1 VLPTV
6 AGGDDDADAVHPCCL
21 PEPAGRVG
29 TVLRVIEL
37 RTPGELD
44 AMRAAG
50 AVVADMLAAVRAA
63 AAPGVRLTELDAV
76 ARDVL
81 ADAGATSPFL
91 GYAPLPTT
99 PPFPGV
105 VCLSVNDVALH
116 GIPTPEPL
124 ADGDLLSVDAGAT
137 LDGWVGDAAI
147 TFPVGTARPA
157 DRPLVAA
164 AEQALQAGIAAAV
177 PGNRVGDISA
187 AIAAVGRAAG
197 CGINTDQGG
206 HGVGRSMHEAPS
218 VPNEGRPGRGL
229 PLRAGLVIAIEPW
242 FLAGG
247 SDDYRVDADGWT
259 LRSADGSRAAHVEHT
274 VAVTDDGPRILTT
287 AS

>member
-1 VLPTV
+1 
-6 AGGDDDADAVHPCCL
+6 
-21 PEPAGRVG
+21 
-29 TVLRVIEL
+29 VIEL
-37 RTPGELD
+37 RTPGELE

-63 AAPGVRLTELDAV
+63 AAPGVRLTQLDAV

-81 ADAGATSPFL
+81 AQAGATSPFL
-91 GYAPLPTT
+91 GYQPLATT

-124 ADGDLLSVDAGAT
+124 EDGDLLSVDAGAT

-147 TFPVGTARPA
+147 TFSVGTGREADARLIA
-157 DRPLVAA
+157 T
-164 AEQALQAGIAAAV
+164 AEAALQAGIAAAV
-177 PGNRVGDISA
+177 VGGRVGDISA
-187 AIAAVGRAAG
+187 AISAVGRAGG

-206 HGVGRSMHEAPS
+206 HGVGRTMHEAPH
-218 VPNEGRPGRGL
+218 VPNEGRAGRGV

-247 SDDYRVDADGWT
+247 NDDYRVDADGWT
-259 LRSADGSRAAHVEHT
+259 LRSADGSRAVHVEHT
-274 VAVTDDGPRILTT
+274 VAVTDDGPRILTYPR
-287 AS
+287 

>member
-1 VLPTV
+1 M
-6 AGGDDDADAVHPCCL
+6 
-21 PEPAGRVG
+21 
-29 TVLRVIEL
+29 IEL
-37 RTPGELD
+37 RTPGEIE

-50 AVVADMLAAVRAA
+50 AVVADMHAAVRAA
-63 AAPGVRLTELDAV
+63 AELGVRLTQLDAI

-91 GYAPLPTT
+91 GYAPLSTT

-105 VCLSVNDVALH
+105 LCLSVNDVALH
-116 GIPTPEPL
+116 GIPTPEVL
-124 ADGDLLSVDAGAT
+124 EDGDLLSVDAGAV
-137 LDGWVGDAAI
+137 LDGWVGDAATTYPI
-147 TFPVGTARPA
+147 GTPRPEDVA
-157 DRPLVAA
+157 LV
-164 AEQALQAGIAAAV
+164 ETTERALAAGIAAAV
-177 PGNRVGDISA
+177 VGNRIGDISA
-187 AIAAVGRAAG
+187 AIGAVGRAGG

-218 VPNEGRPGRGL
+218 VPNEGRAGRGVK
-229 PLRAGLVIAIEPW
+229 LRAGLVIAIEPW

-274 VAVTDDGPRILTT
+274 VAVTEDGPRILT
-287 AS
+287 APR

>member
-1 VLPTV
+1 
-6 AGGDDDADAVHPCCL
+6 
-21 PEPAGRVG
+21 
-29 TVLRVIEL
+29 VIEL
-37 RTPGELD
+37 RTSGELD

-50 AVVADMLAAVRAA
+50 AVVADMLAAVRSV
-63 AAPGVRLTELDAV
+63 AAPGVRLTQLDAV

-91 GYAPLPTT
+91 GYAPLSTT

-105 VCLSVNDVALH
+105 LCLSVNDVALH
-116 GIPTPEPL
+116 GIPTPEVL
-124 ADGDLLSVDAGAT
+124 DDGDLLSVDAGAT

-147 TFPVGTARPA
+147 TFPVGTPRP
-157 DRPLVAA
+157 DDLRLVDTT
-164 AEQALQAGIAAAV
+164 ERALEAGIGAAV
-177 PGNRVGDISA
+177 VGNRIGDISA
-187 AIAAVGRAAG
+187 AISAVGRAGG

-218 VPNEGRPGRGL
+218 VPNEGRPGRGV

-247 SDDYRVDADGWT
+247 SDDYKVDADGWT

-274 VAVTDDGPRILTT
+274 VAVTENGPRVLT
-287 AS
+287 APR

>member
-1 VLPTV
+1 M
-6 AGGDDDADAVHPCCL
+6 
-21 PEPAGRVG
+21 
-29 TVLRVIEL
+29 IEL

-63 AAPGVRLTELDAV
+63 AAPGVRLSQLDSI

-91 GYAPLPTT
+91 GYAPLSTT

-116 GIPTPEPL
+116 GIPTADEL
-124 ADGDLLSVDAGAT
+124 DDGDLLSVDAGAT

-147 TFPVGTARPA
+147 TFPVGTAHP
-157 DRPLVAA
+157 DDLVLVTTT
-164 AEQALQAGIAAAV
+164 ERALEAGIAVAV
-177 PGNRVGDISA
+177 VGNRVGDISA
-187 AIAAVGRAAG
+187 AIAAVGRAGG

-206 HGVGRSMHEAPS
+206 HGVGRTMHDAPH
-218 VPNEGRPGRGL
+218 VPNEGRAGRGV
-229 PLRAGLVIAIEPW
+229 PLRPGLVIAIEPW

-274 VAVTDDGPRILTT
+274 VAVTDDGPRILT
-287 AS
+287 APR